1 MFRDIPPSPPLPL
14 KRLDIEQDYDYTFLL
29 PKNLSVEALKTDFD
43 RLIRNVIDKANHII
57 EMVPKNKKQDL
68 DKYDIHLSEQFSKL
82 FPEVEDG
89 GREGYGYLGQ

>member
-1 MFRDIPPSPPLPL
+1 MFRDIPSSSPLPL
-14 KRLDIEQDYDYTFLL
+14 KRLHIEQYYDYTFLL
-29 PKNLSVEALKTDFD
+29 PQSLSVEALKTDFD
-43 RLIRNVIDKANHII
+43 RPIRNVIDKANNII
-57 EMVPKNKKQDL
+57 EMVPKNEKQDL